1 MQKVDSWRELDDL
14 IGNPDWGLHDGHARP
29 TLVYRGLA
37 RPTHD
42 NVSGLARLQGDYE
55 TVERHLLRNFRK
67 YAHRESPGRTDW
79 DWLAVG
85 QHHGLPTRLLDWTFS
100 PLVALHF
107 ATASWR
113 DEDAIL
119 WMVDC
124 QAVHQLLP
132 QSLRTTLEEEGS
144 LVFTSE
150 LLSHHASDPA
160 ELDSLVEN
168 EPFVV
173 FFEPPSLDERI
184 VNQAAVLS
192 VIADPVCQMDDW
204 LSSHP
209 GTYKTLRIPAE
220 LKREVRQ
227 RLDQAQITERL
238 LVPGLDGLTS
248 WLKRYYSAHSASE
261 PFDRRDTIASG
272 SGEANC
278 LVPPPVSS

>member
-1 MQKVDSWRELDDL
+1 MQTVDSWRTLDDV

-42 NVSGLARLQGDYE
+42 NRSGLARLEGDYAK
-55 TVERHLLRNFRK
+55 VEPHLLRNFRK
-67 YAHRESPGRTDW
+67 YAHQQSPGPTDW
-79 DWLAVG
+79 DWLALG

-119 WMVDC
+119 WIVDC
-124 QAVHQLLP
+124 QAVHELLP
-132 QSLRTTLEEEGS
+132 GCLRTALEEEGS

-150 LLSHHASDPA
+150 LLSRHARDPS
-160 ELDSLVEN
+160 ELDALVED
-168 EPFVV
+168 EPFVA
-173 FFEPPSLDERI
+173 FFEPPSLDDRI

-192 VIADPVCQMDDW
+192 VMADPACAMDGW
-204 LSSHP
+204 LAGHP
-209 GTYKTLRIPAE
+209 DTFQTLRLPAE
-220 LKREVRQ
+220 LKREVRR

-238 LVPGLDGLTS
+238 LVPGLEGLTR
-248 WLKRYYSAHSASE
+248 WLKRYYSPESTAE
-261 PFDRRDTIASG
+261 DFDR
-272 SGEANC
+272 GEVVAFGEQ
-278 LVPPPVSS
+278 P